1 MRELYRFSDVCY
13 EGSDR
18 TFSFSLNAGEIR
30 LLQLL
35 DKSEKE
41 TIIDFAIGEAY
52 CAKGEIEIVQAD
64 RRSNNSP
71 PSVSQQE
78 RRISGEAMRMT
89 WCSLQTSRVGRV
101 GWVAANGGLISN
113 LKIWEN
119 ISLPLWYH
127 TKYDA
132 EETEKSVEY
141 WLTVLAIAPA
151 SRSDFM
157 AASPYTVEPWQ
168 RKLAGLMRAL
178 VQMPRVLVVDAGLFE
193 DVKTRIAQ
201 VWIAALEAYAKQ
213 DRAVLVLADK
223 ATVLPWQ
230 KIE

>member
-1 MRELYRFSDVCY
+1 MVLIANKTS
-13 EGSDR
+13 GSGGGGG
-18 TFSFSLNAGEIR
+18 LA
-30 LLQLL
+30 
-35 DKSEKE
+35 
-41 TIIDFAIGEAY
+41 
-52 CAKGEIEIVQAD
+52 AK
-64 RRSNNSP
+64 
-71 PSVSQQE
+71 
-78 RRISGEAMRMT
+78 
-89 WCSLQTSRVGRV
+89 
-101 GWVAANGGLISN
+101 GGLISN

-127 TKYDA
+127 TKRDA
-132 EETEKSVEY
+132 EETEKSVAY
-141 WLTVLAIAPA
+141 WLTILSIDPSTCA
-151 SRSDFM
+151 DFM
-157 AASPYTVEPWQ
+157 AASPYSVEPWQ

-201 VWIAALEAYAKQ
+201 VWIAALESYANQ

>member
-1 MRELYRFSDVCY
+1 MREIYRFAEVRY
-13 EGSDR
+13 EGSER
-18 TFSFSLNAGEIR
+18 IFSFALNSGEIR

-35 DKSEKE
+35 DKTEKE
-41 TIIDFAIGEAY
+41 MIIDLAIGETS
-52 CAKGEIEIVQAD
+52 CIGGDIEIAQGD
-64 RRSNNSP
+64 RRSVKP
-71 PSVSQQE
+71 PLSVAQE
-78 RRISGEAMRMT
+78 EIRAKEYPAEAG
-89 WCSLQTSRVGRV
+89 WCSLETSRAGRV

-127 TKYDA
+127 ANRDIS
-132 EETEKSVEY
+132 ETEKSVEY
-141 WLTVLAIAPA
+141 WLAILAIDPA
-151 SRSDFM
+151 VCSDFM
-157 AASPYTVEPWQ
+157 ASPPHGVEPWQ
-168 RKLAGLMRAL
+168 RKLAGLLRAL
-178 VQMPRVLVVDAGLFE
+178 VQMPRILVVDAGLFE

-201 VWIAALEAYAKQ
+201 VWIAALENYASQ